1 MEHSQDAA
9 LAVLSHKVDS
19 LHHDVSDMK
28 TALKDVA
35 NALNKLTL
43 VEERQS
49 QANANQKRM
58 SDKLDKIELR
68 LDELEK
74 ADISHNRAANWV
86 YNAVWGAAGL
96 LVMYVAKMLGLI

>member
-19 LHHDVSDMK
+19 LHHDVTDMK
-28 TALKDVA
+28 SALKDVA

-58 SDKLDKIELR
+58 SEKLDKIEAR
-68 LDELEK
+68 VDALEK
-74 ADISHNRAANWV
+74 SDVTQSQAATWV
-86 YNAVWGAAGL
+86 MNAVWGAAGL
-96 LVMYVAKMLGLI
+96 LAMYAAKMLGLL